1 MENEKKTS
9 SVLYSKN
16 MANFEA
22 FRKEGLFI
30 ILKPLNSDRV
40 V

>member
-1 MENEKKTS
+1 MENKEKPRW
-9 SVLYSKN
+9 VLYSKN

-30 ILKPLNSDRV
+30 ILKPLTSDRV